1 MTEAEAIQEM
11 TSLPEEAMT
20 PREARLERG
29 AAILRLGA
37 LVNGAAVILLLVVAV
52 LGGAQLV
59 PNLFSTLQGLLLGRV
74 PVAPDAA
81 LAVVILLLLVD
92 ISLLLVLMVGVL
104 ARELWVLG
112 ALVIVIIA
120 NAAAIVLLGFIPAL
134 ITIAAAAASG
144 AVVLRDTSAFRVN
157 PVMLKELRG
166 RMRGV
171 RAFIV
176 LSVYLGLM
184 SAFITLLYL
193 IFTASTVQATG
204 SAAIGSVGRVLFI
217 GLVGVELLLII
228 FIAPAFTAGAITG
241 ERERQTYDLLR
252 TTLLASPSFVIGKL
266 ESALGYILLLLF
278 SAIPLQSIAFLF
290 GGVTELE
297 VVLSFV
303 VLAVTAITLGTVGI
317 FFSAITP
324 RTLSASVR
332 SYTVA
337 LAVTFGVPVLLSFP
351 LLNAFVNATSGF
363 GSGVGGSPL
372 VEALFIYVGLVLV
385 SLNPVATSLVSQQ
398 LLADRQALGL
408 WTITLASDGST
419 IPVVSPWISFTIFY
433 LVISTVLIVLAVR
446 EMQKAEI

>member
-1 MTEAEAIQEM
+1 MAEATMI
-11 TSLPEEAMT
+11 TVPEEALT
-20 PREARLERG
+20 PREIRLER
-29 AAILRLGA
+29 AAGILRWGA
-37 LVNGAAVILLLVVAV
+37 IANGMVAGLLIVAALLAGLRAF
-52 LGGAQLV
+52 
-59 PNLFSTLQGLLLGRV
+59 PTLFDSLQMLLLGRAQI
-74 PVAPDAA
+74 APDAS
-81 LAVVILLLLVD
+81 LAVVIFLLLVD

-104 ARELWVLG
+104 AREVWVLG
-112 ALVIVIIA
+112 AIWLVFAV
-120 NAAAIVLLGFIPAL
+120 NVGAAVLLGFYPAL
-134 ITIAAAAASG
+134 VTIVAIG
-144 AVVLRDTSAFRVN
+144 WCWVVVMRDLGAFRVN

-176 LSVYLGLM
+176 LTIYLGLM
-184 SAFITLLYL
+184 SAFTTLLYL
-193 IFTASTVQATG
+193 VFTASSVQSTG
-204 SAAIGSVGRVLFI
+204 SSAIGAIGRVLFI
-217 GLVGVELLLII
+217 GLVGIELLLII

-290 GGVTELE
+290 GGVTEIELI
-297 VVLSFV
+297 LSFV

-337 LAVTFGVPVLLSFP
+337 LAVTFGIPVLLSFP
-351 LLNAFVNATSGF
+351 LLNAFVNSAIGF
-363 GSGVGGSPL
+363 GSGISTSPL
-372 VEALFIYVGLVLV
+372 VETVFIYLGLVLV

-398 LLADRQALGL
+398 LLADRQVLGL
-408 WTITLASDGST
+408 WTVTLSSDGST
-419 IPVVSPWISFTIFY
+419 IPMLSPWISFAIFY

-446 EMQKAEI
+446 EMRKVEA